1 MKNLKMGIGFVCLS
15 ALLAPAHAQ
24 NSPSAVPPPP
34 SPQKMP
40 IAYRPIRV
48 PQLAPLTPPVVP
60 APEVQIPLAPPNP
73 QPFQQGFRTGPMFA
87 PAGINGQP
95 GQPFAPGQPL
105 QPVHNHQPGIQPAF
119 QPPPPTQP
127 ATYLTWSTE
136 RIETNAAVGQ
146 TIVPFTFWLTNVSTE
161 VVSINSVRTSCGCT
175 AAQLPAQP
183 WHISPGSNGPIN
195 ATMNLAGKMGSI
207 EKAVTVDSTA
217 GIKTLIVR
225 ANIPAQPNAQPT
237 AGGIDPERLKNMQM
251 ALADRQVVFKG
262 ECAKCHVEPAVAKMD
277 KPLYDAA
284 CGICHDSTHRAAM
297 VPDLANLKHPTNAEH
312 WRKWIKSGRPGSMMP
327 AFAKSEGGPL
337 TDEQV
342 ESLVKFLTES
352 ITAKKPATVVTPVSA
367 QAQPAASPHDSASA
381 FPLPR
386 TKVIGQPAAAQ

>member
-1 MKNLKMGIGFVCLS
+1 MRNLKMGIGFVCF
-15 ALLAPAHAQ
+15 ALLTHADAQ
-24 NSPSAVPPPP
+24 NPAPSVPQPP
-34 SPQKMP
+34 SPQRMP

-60 APEVQIPLAPPNP
+60 APDVQIPLAPQEP
-73 QPFQQGFRTGPMFA
+73 QPFQGFRTGPMFA
-87 PAGINGQP
+87 PAGVNGQP

-105 QPVHNHQPGIQPAF
+105 QPIPNFQPGQPGIQPAF
-119 QPPPPTQP
+119 QPPPPRQP
-127 ATYLTWSTE
+127 ATYLTWNTE
-136 RIETNAAVGQ
+136 RIETNVAVGQ
-146 TIVPFTFWLTNVSTE
+146 ATAQFTFWLTNVSTE

-175 AAQLPAQP
+175 VAQLPSQP
-183 WHISPGSNGPIN
+183 WQIPAGSNGPIN
-195 ATMNLAGKMGSI
+195 VTMNLAGKMGSI
-207 EKAVTVDSTA
+207 EKAVTIDSST

-225 ANIPAQPNAQPT
+225 SNIPMQPNAQPT

-262 ECAKCHVEPAVAKMD
+262 ECAKCHAEPAVAKMD

-297 VPDLANLKHPTNAEH
+297 VPDLANLKHPTNEEH

-352 ITAKKPATVVTPVSA
+352 ITAKKPATVVTPVSNSA
-367 QAQPAASPHDSASA
+367 QAQPAAPHDSVSA
-381 FPLPR
+381 FPLPK
-386 TKVIGQPAAAQ
+386 TKVVQ